1 MCDIA
6 RSKVEKVGFSKRV
19 QLVNGDALNLP
30 FQGSS
35 FNAIFMSFTL
45 ELFDTPE
52 IPLVL
57 EECQRVLKKDGR
69 LCVVAMKQKND
80 LTPMLKLYEWAHG
93 KFPNYVDC
101 RPIFVREMLLEA
113 GFRILDVTELSSWG
127 LPVEVV
133 VCRNVKTQPV

>member
-1 MCDIA
+1 MCDITQ
-6 RSKVEKVGFSKRV
+6 SKVEKAGFSERV

-30 FQGSS
+30 FPGSS

-52 IPLVL
+52 IPVVL
-57 EECQRVLKKDGR
+57 KECQRVLKKDGR
-69 LCVVAMKQKND
+69 LCVVAMKQKHD
-80 LTPMLKLYEWAHG
+80 PTPMLKLYEWAHR

-101 RPIFVREMLLEA
+101 RPIFVREMLEDA
-113 GFRILDVTELSSWG
+113 GFRILDAAEIRSWG

-133 VCRNVKTQPV
+133 VCGKK